1 MTSTAATTPAEP
13 HAVAHRPAFHF
24 TAARHWLN
32 DPNGVCFHA
41 GRWHLYYQF
50 NPAAPRWGDIHWAHA
65 SSADLLSWRDEPIAL
80 KPSPGDD
87 AGGCFSGSFALV
99 NTVPTLYYS
108 GYTPERQV
116 QCAATSSDLITWTK
130 HPERTIGTPPEGVG
144 ATDFR
149 DPFVFHHGAFW
160 YMVVGASLR
169 SERGQCLLYRSA
181 DGVAWTY
188 RHALYTAPSLALGV
202 MWECPNFF
210 PLGERWVLTVSI
222 WPCLGAHAFVG
233 RFEDERFVPESDA
246 VLDVDAGAFA
256 HLATRGPDG
265 RTLQWAWLNE
275 QREQGLIDADG
286 WAGAL
291 TVPRELLL
299 DDRARLITWPAA
311 EIAALRSAEVPVAHT
326 GSTRGVRHT
335 FSGRCLDIEA
345 RFTLRDRQK
354 LGITVLA
361 SPDGREA
368 TRIVFWPD
376 ARRLLIER
384 SRSSLDA
391 GTRRQDVFGLLCLD
405 EGEALNLRVLLDH
418 SVLEVYAN
426 GRLTLCTRIYPTQAA
441 SVLGNSFVEGD
452 ADVSLRAWAMRG
464 ILPERRG

>member
-1 MTSTAATTPAEP
+1 
-13 HAVAHRPAFHF
+13 
-24 TAARHWLN
+24 
-32 DPNGVCFHA
+32 
-41 GRWHLYYQF
+41 
-50 NPAAPRWGDIHWAHA
+50 
-65 SSADLLSWRDEPIAL
+65 
-80 KPSPGDD
+80 
-87 AGGCFSGSFALV
+87 
-99 NTVPTLYYS
+99 
-108 GYTPERQV
+108 
-116 QCAATSSDLITWTK
+116 
-130 HPERTIGTPPEGVG
+130 
-144 ATDFR
+144 
-149 DPFVFHHGAFW
+149 
-160 YMVVGASLR
+160 
-169 SERGQCLLYRSA
+169 
-181 DGVAWTY
+181 
-188 RHALYTAPSLALGV
+188 
-202 MWECPNFF
+202 
-210 PLGERWVLTVSI
+210 
-222 WPCLGAHAFVG
+222 
-233 RFEDERFVPESDA
+233 

-291 TVPRELLL
+291 TVPRELSL

-426 GRLTLCTRIYPTQAA
+426 GRLTLCTRIYPSQAA